1 MTHATIRPMNDSRIP
16 GRSPSRTAR
25 LALVSLALALV
36 ACASSAPTTSP
47 NASPSA
53 SVVTSAAPTA
63 APIASATP
71 AASVDPTAIYDAI
84 ERQVVAIRGLTPS
97 KPVER
102 QVIDEAKLRTIIT
115 KLFDEETPPAYLAGQ
130 ERLYKALGLMPQDG
144 SVRDLSLDLMTGQ
157 VLGFYRDDQ
166 GKLDIVSRTGR
177 IGGMEKA
184 TYAHEFDHALQ
195 DQAWTVFKDQRGVL
209 DRGDWRLAR
218 LAAYEGDATLLMARW
233 LLGNATPEDVQDVLK
248 ASTDPAQTALLEGIP
263 AIMKETLLF
272 PYATGLAFVQAVQ
285 AKGGWAAVDK
295 LYERMPESTEQVIH
309 PEKYTA
315 GEAPVQVDLPADLA
329 TSLGA
334 GWSVPMQD
342 TFGEMQT
349 AVWLREGGVAAA
361 AADDAAA
368 GWGGDRLAV
377 IEGPDDT
384 WAVAWQIV
392 WDTPADAAAFEAAAT
407 TALAKAGGTA
417 QVLPGVGG
425 TTRWVLVASDA
436 PTMNRVA
443 NVLGLAG

>member
-1 MTHATIRPMNDSRIP
+1 M
-16 GRSPSRTAR
+16 
-25 LALVSLALALV
+25 VVV
-36 ACASSAPTTSP
+36 ACASSAPATSP

-53 SVVTSAAPTA
+53 SVAISAGPTA

-71 AASVDPTAIYDAI
+71 AASVDPSAVYDAI
-84 ERQVVAIRGLTPS
+84 ERQVEAIRGLTPS

-102 QVIDEAKLRTIIT
+102 QTIDEAELRTIFT
-115 KLFDEETPPAYLAGQ
+115 KMYDEETPPAYLAGQ
-130 ERLYKALGLMPQDG
+130 ERLYKALGLLPPDANL
-144 SVRDLSLDLMTGQ
+144 RDLSLDLMSGG
-157 VLGFYRDDQ
+157 VAAFYRPDE
-166 GKLDIVSRTGR
+166 GKVSVVSRS
-177 IGGMEKA
+177 GGVGGAEKV
-184 TYAHEFDHALQ
+184 YFAHEFDHALQ
-195 DQAWTVFKDQRGVL
+195 DQTWPVFKDQRDVL

-218 LAAYEGDATLLMARW
+218 LAVYEGDATLLMSQW
-233 LLGNATPEDVQDVLK
+233 LVGNATPQDLQDVIK
-248 ASTDPAQTALLEGIP
+248 AGTDPKPVALLKRIP

-272 PYATGLAFVQAVQ
+272 PYQTGLAFVQAVQ

-295 LYERMPESTEQVIH
+295 LYERMPESTEQIIH
-309 PEKYTA
+309 PEKYSA
-315 GEAPVQVDLPADLA
+315 GEAPVKVELPADLA
-329 TSLGA
+329 THLGA

-349 AVWLREGGVAAA
+349 AVWLREGGVAVATA
-361 AADDAAA
+361 NDAAA

-377 IEGPDDT
+377 IEGPGGT
-384 WAVAWQIV
+384 WAVAWQTI

-436 PTMNRVA
+436 PTMDRVA